1 MKKIILCVL
10 SFVPIL
16 LWAQQNKFVLKGKI
30 GALHAP
36 YKIYLVKAASIS
48 PDNITDSAALKDG
61 SFEFKGQLDIARQ
74 VGLVIAADR
83 SALNLSGGKG
93 KASGPAPVSAGTRV
107 IVPEYKF
114 FYLDAGETVM
124 NSPDS
129 LKHATVTGASEK
141 INNEEDELQKC
152 LEPIRSENGDIGQF
166 QMNTPEET
174 QKTEAFKQEFYKRV
188 ETVDKKQA
196 ATVAKFIQDHPNS
209 PISLY
214 ALAGN
219 MGSQATLPQIKELYA
234 VLSPVLRNSKAG
246 KSYAA
251 SIARMEKTAIGAT
264 APDFVENDVNGQPIS
279 LKDYKGK
286 YVLLDFWA
294 SWCGPCRRE
303 NPNVLKAWNKYKD
316 KNFVIIGVS
325 LDQAKEPWLAAIQK
339 DGLSWTH
346 ISGLKGF
353 DDPVAQ
359 LYEVNAIP
367 VNYLIDP
374 NGKIIATRL
383 REVALDE
390 KLASVLDTPGLPAP
404 DQGTGVSVTR
414 TAAGEYI
421 IKGKLAEK
429 YDAPL
434 KVYLQYADGNQQVEE
449 SAVLQKGVFEIKGRL
464 EHPVEGTLILQH
476 DASEVPTAKGKG
488 RRDTKRL
495 WIAEGVTLV
504 TGDDLMAKA
513 TISGSSLNEEEA
525 ALDQALKPVTVEEQA
540 VQDTLMDN
548 YNKDPKAAD
557 KKYDEQM
564 RALWPEREKV
574 LSGFINMHPDSWL
587 SLLSLDIYITN
598 AVDISKI
605 GPLYASL
612 SDKLKST
619 LKGKETGDIVSHLE
633 NVGLGS
639 TAPLFAQQTPDGKTV
654 SLADFKGKYVLID
667 FWASW
672 CTPCRAENPDVVKA
686 YNTYKDKGFTV
697 LGVSLDGEK
706 TRTAWIEA
714 IAKDNLTWTQISD
727 LKDWQNAAATT
738 YGVRA
743 IPANFLIDPRG
754 VIVAKN
760 LHGAALAETL
770 SKLIK

>member
-1 MKKIILCVL
+1 M
-10 SFVPIL
+10 L

-30 GALHAP
+30 GVLNAP
-36 YKIYLVKAASIS
+36 FKIYLVRSAAIS

-61 SFEFKGQLDIARQ
+61 SFAFNGQLDIGRPI
-74 VGLVIAADR
+74 GLVIAADR
-83 SALNLSGGKG
+83 SALILSRG
-93 KASGPAPVSAGTRV
+93 KASGPAPVPVRTRPV
-107 IVPEYKF
+107 VPDYKF
-114 FYLDAGETVM
+114 FYLDAGETVV

-141 INNEEDELQKC
+141 INNEDAELQKC
-152 LEPIRSENGDIGQF
+152 LEPIRDENGDIGQF

-174 QKTEAFKQEFYKRV
+174 QQTEAFKKEFNEKV
-188 ETVDKKQA
+188 EAVDKKQA

-209 PISLY
+209 AISLY
-214 ALAGN
+214 ALADN

-234 VLSPVLRNSKAG
+234 ALSPAIRNSTAG
-246 KSYAA
+246 RSYAA
-251 SIARMEKTAIGAT
+251 SIARMEKTAIGAS

-325 LDQAKEPWLAAIQK
+325 LDQAKDAWLAAIKK
-339 DGLSWTH
+339 DGLPWTQ

-353 DDPVAQ
+353 EDPVAL
-359 LYEVNAIP
+359 LYEVHAIP

-374 NGKIIATRL
+374 DGKIIASHL
-383 REVALDE
+383 RDVALDE
-390 KLASVLDTPGLPAP
+390 KLAAVLDAQNT
-404 DQGTGVSVTR
+404 
-414 TAAGEYI
+414 AGEYI

-434 KVYLQYADGNQQVEE
+434 KVYLSYFDGTSQVTE
-449 SAVLQKGVFEIKGRL
+449 SAVLHKGAFEIKGRL
-464 EHPVEGTLILQH
+464 EQPVEGNLTLQH
-476 DASEVPTAKGKG
+476 DTSEIPTAKGKG
-488 RRDTKRL
+488 RRDSKTC
-495 WIAEGVTLV
+495 WIGEGVTV
-504 TGDDLMAKA
+504 ISGDDLMAKA
-513 TISGSSLNEEEA
+513 TISGSSINEEQA
-525 ALDQALKPVTVEEQA
+525 ALDGALKPIARKEQA

-548 YNKDPKAAD
+548 YDKDPKAAN

-564 RALWPEREKV
+564 RAIWPEREKV
-574 LSGFINMHPDSWL
+574 LSAFIKAHPDSYL
-587 SLLSLDIYITN
+587 SLLSLDTYITN
-598 AVDISKI
+598 AVDISVT

-619 LKGKETGDIVSHLE
+619 PKGKETGDIVSHLK

-639 TAPLFAQQTPDGKTV
+639 PAPVFAQQTPDGKTV

-686 YNTYKDKGFTV
+686 YNAYKDKGFTV

-706 TRTAWIEA
+706 SRKAWVEA
-714 IAKDNLTWTQISD
+714 IAKDNLAWTQISD
-727 LKDWQNAAATT
+727 LKDWQNSAATI

-743 IPANFLIDPRG
+743 IPANFLVDPNG

-760 LHGAALAETL
+760 LHGEKLAETL
-770 SKLIK
+770 ADLIK